1 MTAGPVEVADADRNV
16 ENHLGAK
23 DSTG

>member
-1 MTAGPVEVADADRNV
+1 MTAGPVEVADADMDV
-16 ENHLGAK
+16 GNHLDAK